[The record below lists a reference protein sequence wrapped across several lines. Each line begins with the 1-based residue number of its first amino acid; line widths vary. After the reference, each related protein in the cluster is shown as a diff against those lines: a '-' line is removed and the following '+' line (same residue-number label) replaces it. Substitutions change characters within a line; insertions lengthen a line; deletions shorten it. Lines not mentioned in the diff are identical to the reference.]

1 MAVIKCPECG
11 SEISSESARCPNC
24 GVPAEV
30 WAEEISSSYS
40 PPVASKN
47 NSEEKHIVECCE
59 ESKGKGRFNK
69 IIAAIVIV
77 LLVALL
83 GVAALKLTSNHLI
96 GRSKSE
102 AEYRS
107 AVYAHITDSHGEAID
122 SYDSFVLS
130 DNGEAYITVTFKAAL
145 EMGGYLNAHADLVLD
160 DECNIISCSFCD
172 TFGSHAGKSDEPT
185 SENWDWDDGE
195 STLYQEFILRKTEQ
209 LTGFVISLEMDN
221 YEEHE
226 IVENG
231 HTYIDVFAFINIEEM
246 AGTPIDVGSA
256 FQLYALINPD
266 NEEDLFIVITG
277 NSTGEIYRYDH
288 TSIPHETTDN
298 DKSENNTS
306 SILESED
313 DDYGQEDELV
323 STPENTD
330 HEISR
335 PEEDTTST
343 GKVTTPELIINETDQ
358 TVNSKYFSLSGYATD
373 ENYSVTLTINGE
385 AVRVNPTWGTWSRD
399 YTLTEGK
406 NVFTIVATN
415 EVGKSTTKT
424 VTVVFNIGA
433 PELTINETDQTVNS
447 KYFSLSGY
455 ATDENYS
462 VTLTINGEAVR
473 VNPTWGTWSRD
484 YTLTEGKNVF
494 TVVATNEAGKSTTET
509 VTIVFNTGAPE

>member
-1 MAVIKCPECG
+1 MALIKCPECG
-11 SEISSESARCPNC
+11 SEIPSEAARCPNC
-24 GVPAEV
+24 GVPAVV
-30 WAEEISSSYS
+30 WVEEISSSYS

-47 NSEEKHIVECCE
+47 NSEEKHIVERCE

-130 DNGEAYITVTFKAAL
+130 DNGEAYITVSFKAAL
-145 EMGGYLNAHADLVLD
+145 EMGGYLNAQADLVLD
-160 DECNIISCSFCD
+160 DECNIISCSLCD

-185 SENWDWDDGE
+185 SENWDWDDGG

-231 HTYIDVFAFINIEEM
+231 HAYIDVFAFINIEEM

-343 GKVTTPELIINETDQ
+343 GKVTTPELTINKTDQ
-358 TVNSKYFSLSGYATD
+358 TVSSKYFSLSGSATD
-373 ENYSVTLTINGE
+373 INYDVTLTINGE
-385 AVRVNPTWGTWSRD
+385 DVWVDTWGKWSQD

-415 EVGKSTTKT
+415 EVGKSTTET

-433 PELTINETDQTVNS
+433 PELTINETDQTVSS

-455 ATDENYS
+455 ATDKNYS
-462 VTLTINGEAVR
+462 VTLTINGEDVW
-473 VNPTWGTWSRD
+473 VDTWGKWSQD

-494 TVVATNEAGKSTTET
+494 TIVATNEAGKSTTET

>member
-1 MAVIKCPECG
+1 MKRLITALMAFALFCFCMSGCQANQEKQEQ
-11 SEISSESARCPNC
+11 N
-24 GVPAEV
+24 
-30 WAEEISSSYS
+30 
-40 PPVASKN
+40 SK
-47 NSEEKHIVECCE
+47 
-59 ESKGKGRFNK
+59 
-69 IIAAIVIV
+69 AAIREHLDTIHGLSVGNYESFRLNEDCSASATV
-77 LLVALL
+77 KVTVALEGL
-83 GVAALKLTSNHLI
+83 GSMEMSCELRLDESCQ
-96 GRSKSE
+96 
-102 AEYRS
+102 
-107 AVYAHITDSHGEAID
+107 IT
-122 SYDSFVLS
+122 
-130 DNGEAYITVTFKAAL
+130 
-145 EMGGYLNAHADLVLD
+145 
-160 DECNIISCSFCD
+160 SCSLCNMGIGYNGGAQD
-172 TFGSHAGKSDEPT
+172 L
-185 SENWDWDDGE
+185 GE
-195 STLYQEFILRKTEQ
+195 SSTVYQSYIIDTAEQ
-209 LTGFVISLEMDN
+209 LTGFSISVEMGN
-221 YEEHE
+221 YREQE

-373 ENYSVTLTINGE
+373 KNYSVTLTINGE

-415 EVGKSTTKT
+415 EVGKSTTET

-433 PELTINETDQTVNS
+433 PELTINETDQTVSS
-447 KYFSLSGY
+447 KYFSL
-455 ATDENYS
+455 
-462 VTLTINGEAVR
+462 NGCC
-473 VNPTWGTWSRD
+473 D
-484 YTLTEGKNVF
+484 
-494 TVVATNEAGKSTTET
+494 
-509 VTIVFNTGAPE
+509 

>member
-1 MAVIKCPECG
+1 MK
-11 SEISSESARCPNC
+11 RL
-24 GVPAEV
+24 
-30 WAEEISSSYS
+30 
-40 PPVASKN
+40 
-47 NSEEKHIVECCE
+47 
-59 ESKGKGRFNK
+59 
-69 IIAAIVIV
+69 IAALMAFALFCFCMSGCQANQEKQEQNSKAAIREHLDTIHGLSVGNYESFRLNEDCSASATV
-77 LLVALL
+77 KVTVALEGL
-83 GVAALKLTSNHLI
+83 GSMEMSCELRLDESCQ
-96 GRSKSE
+96 
-102 AEYRS
+102 
-107 AVYAHITDSHGEAID
+107 IT
-122 SYDSFVLS
+122 
-130 DNGEAYITVTFKAAL
+130 
-145 EMGGYLNAHADLVLD
+145 
-160 DECNIISCSFCD
+160 SCSLCNMGIGYNGGAQD
-172 TFGSHAGKSDEPT
+172 LEL
-185 SENWDWDDGE
+185 GE
-195 STLYQEFILRKTEQ
+195 SSTVYQSYIIDTAEQ
-209 LTGFVISLEMDN
+209 LTGFSISVEMGN
-221 YEEHE
+221 YREQE
-226 IVENG
+226 IIENG

-373 ENYSVTLTINGE
+373 KNYSVTLTINGE

-406 NVFTIVATN
+406 NVFIIVATN
-415 EVGKSTTKT
+415 EVGKSTTET

-433 PELTINETDQTVNS
+433 PELTINETDQTVSS

-455 ATDENYS
+455 ATDKNYS

-494 TVVATNEAGKSTTET
+494 IIVATNEVGKSTTET
-509 VTIVFNTGAPE
+509 VTVVFNIGAPELTINETDRTVDGK

>member
-1 MAVIKCPECG
+1 MK
-11 SEISSESARCPNC
+11 RL
-24 GVPAEV
+24 
-30 WAEEISSSYS
+30 
-40 PPVASKN
+40 
-47 NSEEKHIVECCE
+47 
-59 ESKGKGRFNK
+59 
-69 IIAAIVIV
+69 IAALMAFALFCFCMSGCQANQEKQEQNSKAAIREHLDTIHGLSVGNYESFRLNEDCSASATV
-77 LLVALL
+77 KVTVALEGL
-83 GVAALKLTSNHLI
+83 GSMEMSCELRLDESCQ
-96 GRSKSE
+96 
-102 AEYRS
+102 
-107 AVYAHITDSHGEAID
+107 IT
-122 SYDSFVLS
+122 
-130 DNGEAYITVTFKAAL
+130 
-145 EMGGYLNAHADLVLD
+145 
-160 DECNIISCSFCD
+160 SCSLCNMGIGYNGGAQD
-172 TFGSHAGKSDEPT
+172 LEL
-185 SENWDWDDGE
+185 GE
-195 STLYQEFILRKTEQ
+195 SSTVYQSYIIDTAEQ
-209 LTGFVISLEMDN
+209 LTGFSISVEMGN
-221 YEEHE
+221 YREQE
-226 IVENG
+226 IIENG

-373 ENYSVTLTINGE
+373 KNYSVTLTINGE

-415 EVGKSTTKT
+415 EVGKSTTET

-433 PELTINETDQTVNS
+433 PELTINETDQTVSS

-455 ATDENYS
+455 ATDKNYS

-473 VNPTWGTWSRD
+473 VNPTWGTWLRD

-494 TVVATNEAGKSTTET
+494 IIVATNEVGKSTTET
-509 VTIVFNTGAPE
+509 VTVVFNIGAPELTINETDRTVDGK

>member
-1 MAVIKCPECG
+1 MIAQPILCGKLNRICISHVTIKLG
-11 SEISSESARCPNC
+11 SGYPGELKEAESVR
-24 GVPAEV
+24 
-30 WAEEISSSYS
+30 
-40 PPVASKN
+40 
-47 NSEEKHIVECCE
+47 
-59 ESKGKGRFNK
+59 GKETMKRL
-69 IIAAIVIV
+69 IAALMAFALFCFCMSGCQANQEKQEQNSKAAIREHLDTIHGLSVGNYESFRLNEDCSASATV
-77 LLVALL
+77 KVTVALEGL
-83 GVAALKLTSNHLI
+83 GSMEMSCELRLDESCQ
-96 GRSKSE
+96 
-102 AEYRS
+102 
-107 AVYAHITDSHGEAID
+107 IT
-122 SYDSFVLS
+122 
-130 DNGEAYITVTFKAAL
+130 
-145 EMGGYLNAHADLVLD
+145 
-160 DECNIISCSFCD
+160 SCSLCNMGIGYNGGAQD
-172 TFGSHAGKSDEPT
+172 LEL
-185 SENWDWDDGE
+185 GE
-195 STLYQEFILRKTEQ
+195 SSTVYQSYIIDTAEQ
-209 LTGFVISLEMDN
+209 LTGFSISVEMGN
-221 YEEHE
+221 YREQE
-226 IVENG
+226 IIENG

-373 ENYSVTLTINGE
+373 KNYSVTLTINGE
-385 AVRVNPTWGTWSRD
+385 AVRVNPTWGTWLRD

-406 NVFTIVATN
+406 NVFIIVATN
-415 EVGKSTTKT
+415 EVGKSTTET

-433 PELTINETDQTVNS
+433 PELTINETDRTV
-447 KYFSLSGY
+447 
-455 ATDENYS
+455 D
-462 VTLTINGEAVR
+462 
-473 VNPTWGTWSRD
+473 
-484 YTLTEGKNVF
+484 GK
-494 TVVATNEAGKSTTET
+494 
-509 VTIVFNTGAPE
+509 

>member
-1 MAVIKCPECG
+1 MIAQPILCGKLNRICISHVTIKLGSGYPGELKEAESVRGKETMKRLITALMAFALFCFCMSGCQANQEKQEQ
-11 SEISSESARCPNC
+11 N
-24 GVPAEV
+24 
-30 WAEEISSSYS
+30 
-40 PPVASKN
+40 SK
-47 NSEEKHIVECCE
+47 
-59 ESKGKGRFNK
+59 
-69 IIAAIVIV
+69 AAIREHLDTIHGLSVGNYESFRLNEDCSASATV
-77 LLVALL
+77 KVTVALEGL
-83 GVAALKLTSNHLI
+83 GSMEMSCELRLDESCQ
-96 GRSKSE
+96 
-102 AEYRS
+102 
-107 AVYAHITDSHGEAID
+107 IT
-122 SYDSFVLS
+122 
-130 DNGEAYITVTFKAAL
+130 
-145 EMGGYLNAHADLVLD
+145 
-160 DECNIISCSFCD
+160 SCSLCNMGIGYNGGAQD
-172 TFGSHAGKSDEPT
+172 L
-185 SENWDWDDGE
+185 GE
-195 STLYQEFILRKTEQ
+195 SSTVYQSYIIDTAEQ
-209 LTGFVISLEMDN
+209 LTGFSISVEMGN
-221 YEEHE
+221 YREQE

-373 ENYSVTLTINGE
+373 
-385 AVRVNPTWGTWSRD
+385 
-399 YTLTEGK
+399 K
-406 NVFTIVATN
+406 
-415 EVGKSTTKT
+415 
-424 VTVVFNIGA
+424 
-433 PELTINETDQTVNS
+433 
-447 KYFSLSGY
+447 
-455 ATDENYS
+455 NYS

-509 VTIVFNTGAPE
+509 VTVVFNFGAPE

>member
-1 MAVIKCPECG
+1 MKRLITALMAFALFCFCMSGCQANQEKQEQ
-11 SEISSESARCPNC
+11 N
-24 GVPAEV
+24 
-30 WAEEISSSYS
+30 
-40 PPVASKN
+40 SK
-47 NSEEKHIVECCE
+47 
-59 ESKGKGRFNK
+59 
-69 IIAAIVIV
+69 AAIREHLDTIHGLSVGNYESFRLNEDCSASATV
-77 LLVALL
+77 KVTVALEGL
-83 GVAALKLTSNHLI
+83 GSMEMSCELRLDESCQ
-96 GRSKSE
+96 
-102 AEYRS
+102 
-107 AVYAHITDSHGEAID
+107 IT
-122 SYDSFVLS
+122 
-130 DNGEAYITVTFKAAL
+130 
-145 EMGGYLNAHADLVLD
+145 
-160 DECNIISCSFCD
+160 SCSLCNMGIGYNGGAQD
-172 TFGSHAGKSDEPT
+172 L
-185 SENWDWDDGE
+185 GE
-195 STLYQEFILRKTEQ
+195 SSTVYQSYIIDTAEQ
-209 LTGFVISLEMDN
+209 LTGFSISVEMGN
-221 YEEHE
+221 YREQE

-373 ENYSVTLTINGE
+373 KNYSVTLTINGE

-415 EVGKSTTKT
+415 EVGKSTTET
-424 VTVVFNIGA
+424 GTVVFNIGA

-455 ATDENYS
+455 ATDKNYS

-509 VTIVFNTGAPE
+509 VTVVFNFGAPE

>member
-1 MAVIKCPECG
+1 MKRLITALMAFALFCFCMSGCQANQEKQEQ
-11 SEISSESARCPNC
+11 N
-24 GVPAEV
+24 
-30 WAEEISSSYS
+30 
-40 PPVASKN
+40 SK
-47 NSEEKHIVECCE
+47 
-59 ESKGKGRFNK
+59 
-69 IIAAIVIV
+69 AAIREHLDTIHGLSVGNYESFRLNEDCSASATV
-77 LLVALL
+77 KVTVALEGL
-83 GVAALKLTSNHLI
+83 GSMEMSCELRLDESCQ
-96 GRSKSE
+96 
-102 AEYRS
+102 
-107 AVYAHITDSHGEAID
+107 IT
-122 SYDSFVLS
+122 
-130 DNGEAYITVTFKAAL
+130 
-145 EMGGYLNAHADLVLD
+145 
-160 DECNIISCSFCD
+160 SCSLCNMGIGYNGGAQD
-172 TFGSHAGKSDEPT
+172 L
-185 SENWDWDDGE
+185 GE
-195 STLYQEFILRKTEQ
+195 SSTVYQSYIIDTAEQ
-209 LTGFVISLEMDN
+209 LTGFSISVEMGN
-221 YEEHE
+221 YREQE

-246 AGTPIDVGSA
+246 AGTSIDVGSA

-373 ENYSVTLTINGE
+373 KNYSVTLTINGE

-415 EVGKSTTKT
+415 EVGKSTTET

-433 PELTINETDQTVNS
+433 PELTINETDQTVSS

-455 ATDENYS
+455 ATDKNYS

-509 VTIVFNTGAPE
+509 VTVVFNFGAPE

>member
-1 MAVIKCPECG
+1 MKRLITALMAFALFCFCMSGCQANQEKQEQ
-11 SEISSESARCPNC
+11 N
-24 GVPAEV
+24 
-30 WAEEISSSYS
+30 
-40 PPVASKN
+40 SK
-47 NSEEKHIVECCE
+47 
-59 ESKGKGRFNK
+59 
-69 IIAAIVIV
+69 AAIREHLDTIHGLSVGNYESFRLNEDCSASATV
-77 LLVALL
+77 KVTVALEGL
-83 GVAALKLTSNHLI
+83 GSMEMSCELRLDESCQ
-96 GRSKSE
+96 
-102 AEYRS
+102 
-107 AVYAHITDSHGEAID
+107 IT
-122 SYDSFVLS
+122 
-130 DNGEAYITVTFKAAL
+130 
-145 EMGGYLNAHADLVLD
+145 
-160 DECNIISCSFCD
+160 SCSLCNMGIGYNGGAQD
-172 TFGSHAGKSDEPT
+172 L
-185 SENWDWDDGE
+185 GE
-195 STLYQEFILRKTEQ
+195 SSTVYQSYIIDTAEQ
-209 LTGFVISLEMDN
+209 LTGFSISVEMCNDR
-221 YEEHE
+221 EQE

-373 ENYSVTLTINGE
+373 KNYSVTLTINGE

-415 EVGKSTTKT
+415 EVGKSTTET

-433 PELTINETDQTVNS
+433 PELTINETDQTVSS

-455 ATDENYS
+455 ATDKNYS

-509 VTIVFNTGAPE
+509 VTVVFNFGAPE

>member
-1 MAVIKCPECG
+1 MKRLITALMAFALFCFCMSGCQANQEKQEQ
-11 SEISSESARCPNC
+11 N
-24 GVPAEV
+24 
-30 WAEEISSSYS
+30 
-40 PPVASKN
+40 SK
-47 NSEEKHIVECCE
+47 
-59 ESKGKGRFNK
+59 
-69 IIAAIVIV
+69 AAIREHLDTIHGLSVGNYESFRLNEDCSASATV
-77 LLVALL
+77 KVTVALEGL
-83 GVAALKLTSNHLI
+83 GSMEMSCELRLDESCQ
-96 GRSKSE
+96 
-102 AEYRS
+102 
-107 AVYAHITDSHGEAID
+107 IT
-122 SYDSFVLS
+122 
-130 DNGEAYITVTFKAAL
+130 
-145 EMGGYLNAHADLVLD
+145 
-160 DECNIISCSFCD
+160 SCSLCNMGIGYNGGAQD
-172 TFGSHAGKSDEPT
+172 L
-185 SENWDWDDGE
+185 GE
-195 STLYQEFILRKTEQ
+195 SSTVYQSYIIDTAEQ
-209 LTGFVISLEMDN
+209 LTGFSISVEMGN
-221 YEEHE
+221 YREQE

-373 ENYSVTLTINGE
+373 KNYSVTLTINGE

-415 EVGKSTTKT
+415 EVGKSTTET

-433 PELTINETDQTVNS
+433 PELTINETDQTVSS

-455 ATDENYS
+455 ATDKNYS

-509 VTIVFNTGAPE
+509 VTVVFNFGAPE

>member
-1 MAVIKCPECG
+1 MC
-11 SEISSESARCPNC
+11 N
-24 GVPAEV
+24 
-30 WAEEISSSYS
+30 
-40 PPVASKN
+40 
-47 NSEEKHIVECCE
+47 
-59 ESKGKGRFNK
+59 
-69 IIAAIVIV
+69 
-77 LLVALL
+77 
-83 GVAALKLTSNHLI
+83 
-96 GRSKSE
+96 
-102 AEYRS
+102 YR
-107 AVYAHITDSHGEAID
+107 
-122 SYDSFVLS
+122 
-130 DNGEAYITVTFKAAL
+130 
-145 EMGGYLNAHADLVLD
+145 
-160 DECNIISCSFCD
+160 
-172 TFGSHAGKSDEPT
+172 
-185 SENWDWDDGE
+185 
-195 STLYQEFILRKTEQ
+195 EQ
-209 LTGFVISLEMDN
+209 
-221 YEEHE
+221 E

-373 ENYSVTLTINGE
+373 KNYSVTLTINGE

-415 EVGKSTTKT
+415 EVGKSTTET

-433 PELTINETDQTVNS
+433 PELTINETDQTVSS

-455 ATDENYS
+455 ATDKNYS

-509 VTIVFNTGAPE
+509 VTVVFNFGAPE

>member
-1 MAVIKCPECG
+1 MK
-11 SEISSESARCPNC
+11 RL
-24 GVPAEV
+24 
-30 WAEEISSSYS
+30 
-40 PPVASKN
+40 
-47 NSEEKHIVECCE
+47 
-59 ESKGKGRFNK
+59 
-69 IIAAIVIV
+69 IAALMAFALFCFCMSGCQANQEKQEQNSKAAIREHLDTIHGLSVGNYESFRLNEDCSASATV
-77 LLVALL
+77 KVTVALEGL
-83 GVAALKLTSNHLI
+83 GSMEMSCELRLDESCQ
-96 GRSKSE
+96 
-102 AEYRS
+102 
-107 AVYAHITDSHGEAID
+107 IT
-122 SYDSFVLS
+122 
-130 DNGEAYITVTFKAAL
+130 
-145 EMGGYLNAHADLVLD
+145 
-160 DECNIISCSFCD
+160 SCSLCNMGIGYNGGAQD
-172 TFGSHAGKSDEPT
+172 LEL
-185 SENWDWDDGE
+185 GE
-195 STLYQEFILRKTEQ
+195 SSTVYQSYIIDTAEQ
-209 LTGFVISLEMDN
+209 LTGFSISVEMGN
-221 YEEHE
+221 YREQE
-226 IVENG
+226 IIENG

-373 ENYSVTLTINGE
+373 KNYSVTLTINGE

-415 EVGKSTTKT
+415 EVGKSTTET

-433 PELTINETDQTVNS
+433 PELTINETDQTVSS

-455 ATDENYS
+455 ATDKNYS

-494 TVVATNEAGKSTTET
+494 TIVATNEVGKSTTET
-509 VTIVFNTGAPE
+509 VTVVFNIGAPELTINETDQTVDGK

>member
-1 MAVIKCPECG
+1 MKRLITALMAFALFCFCMSGCQANQEKQEQ
-11 SEISSESARCPNC
+11 N
-24 GVPAEV
+24 
-30 WAEEISSSYS
+30 
-40 PPVASKN
+40 SK
-47 NSEEKHIVECCE
+47 
-59 ESKGKGRFNK
+59 
-69 IIAAIVIV
+69 AAIREHLDTIHGLSVGNYESFRLNEDCSASATV
-77 LLVALL
+77 KVTVALEGL
-83 GVAALKLTSNHLI
+83 GSMEMSCELRLDESCQ
-96 GRSKSE
+96 
-102 AEYRS
+102 
-107 AVYAHITDSHGEAID
+107 IT
-122 SYDSFVLS
+122 
-130 DNGEAYITVTFKAAL
+130 
-145 EMGGYLNAHADLVLD
+145 
-160 DECNIISCSFCD
+160 SCSLCNMGIGYNGGAQD
-172 TFGSHAGKSDEPT
+172 L
-185 SENWDWDDGE
+185 GE
-195 STLYQEFILRKTEQ
+195 SSTVYQSYIIDTAEQ
-209 LTGFVISLEMDN
+209 LTGFSISVEMGN
-221 YEEHE
+221 YREQE

-246 AGTPIDVGSA
+246 AGTPIDVGST

-373 ENYSVTLTINGE
+373 KNYSVTLTINGE

-415 EVGKSTTKT
+415 EVGKSTTET

-433 PELTINETDQTVNS
+433 PE
-447 KYFSLSGY
+447 
-455 ATDENYS
+455 
-462 VTLTINGEAVR
+462 
-473 VNPTWGTWSRD
+473 
-484 YTLTEGKNVF
+484 
-494 TVVATNEAGKSTTET
+494 
-509 VTIVFNTGAPE
+509 

>member
-1 MAVIKCPECG
+1 MALIKCPECG
-11 SEISSESARCPNC
+11 SEIPSEAARCPNC

-30 WAEEISSSYS
+30 WVEEISSSYS

-47 NSEEKHIVECCE
+47 NSEEKHIVERCE

-130 DNGEAYITVTFKAAL
+130 DNGEAYI
-145 EMGGYLNAHADLVLD
+145 
-160 DECNIISCSFCD
+160 ISCSLCD

-185 SENWDWDDGE
+185 SENWDWDDGG

-231 HTYIDVFAFINIEEM
+231 HAYIDVFAFINIEEM

-358 TVNSKYFSLSGYATD
+358 TVSSKYFSLSGSATD
-373 ENYSVTLTINGE
+373 SNYDVTLTINGE
-385 AVRVNPTWGTWSRD
+385 DVWVNTWGKWSQD

-406 NVFTIVATN
+406 NVFTI
-415 EVGKSTTKT
+415 
-424 VTVVFNIGA
+424 
-433 PELTINETDQTVNS
+433 
-447 KYFSLSGY
+447 
-455 ATDENYS
+455 
-462 VTLTINGEAVR
+462 
-473 VNPTWGTWSRD
+473 
-484 YTLTEGKNVF
+484 
-494 TVVATNEAGKSTTET
+494 VATNEAGKSTTET

>member
-1 MAVIKCPECG
+1 MG
-11 SEISSESARCPNC
+11 
-24 GVPAEV
+24 
-30 WAEEISSSYS
+30 
-40 PPVASKN
+40 
-47 NSEEKHIVECCE
+47 
-59 ESKGKGRFNK
+59 
-69 IIAAIVIV
+69 
-77 LLVALL
+77 
-83 GVAALKLTSNHLI
+83 I
-96 GRSKSE
+96 G
-102 AEYRS
+102 Y
-107 AVYAHITDSHGEAID
+107 
-122 SYDSFVLS
+122 
-130 DNGEAYITVTFKAAL
+130 NGGAQ
-145 EMGGYLNAHADLVLD
+145 DL
-160 DECNIISCSFCD
+160 
-172 TFGSHAGKSDEPT
+172 
-185 SENWDWDDGE
+185 GE
-195 STLYQEFILRKTEQ
+195 SSTVYQSYIIDTAEQ
-209 LTGFVISLEMDN
+209 LTGFSISVEMGN
-221 YEEHE
+221 YREQE

-373 ENYSVTLTINGE
+373 
-385 AVRVNPTWGTWSRD
+385 
-399 YTLTEGK
+399 K
-406 NVFTIVATN
+406 
-415 EVGKSTTKT
+415 
-424 VTVVFNIGA
+424 
-433 PELTINETDQTVNS
+433 
-447 KYFSLSGY
+447 
-455 ATDENYS
+455 NYS

-509 VTIVFNTGAPE
+509 VTVVFNFGAPE

>member
-1 MAVIKCPECG
+1 MKRLITALMAFALFCFCMSGCQANQEKQEQ
-11 SEISSESARCPNC
+11 N
-24 GVPAEV
+24 
-30 WAEEISSSYS
+30 
-40 PPVASKN
+40 SK
-47 NSEEKHIVECCE
+47 
-59 ESKGKGRFNK
+59 
-69 IIAAIVIV
+69 AAIREHLDTIHGLSVGNYESFRLNEDCSASATV
-77 LLVALL
+77 KVTVALEGL
-83 GVAALKLTSNHLI
+83 GSMEMSCELRLDESCQ
-96 GRSKSE
+96 
-102 AEYRS
+102 
-107 AVYAHITDSHGEAID
+107 IT
-122 SYDSFVLS
+122 
-130 DNGEAYITVTFKAAL
+130 
-145 EMGGYLNAHADLVLD
+145 
-160 DECNIISCSFCD
+160 SCSLCNMGIGYNGGAQD
-172 TFGSHAGKSDEPT
+172 L
-185 SENWDWDDGE
+185 GE
-195 STLYQEFILRKTEQ
+195 SSTVYQSYIIDTAEQ
-209 LTGFVISLEMDN
+209 LTGFSISVEMGN
-221 YEEHE
+221 YREQE

-330 HEISR
+330 HKISR

-373 ENYSVTLTINGE
+373 
-385 AVRVNPTWGTWSRD
+385 
-399 YTLTEGK
+399 K
-406 NVFTIVATN
+406 
-415 EVGKSTTKT
+415 
-424 VTVVFNIGA
+424 
-433 PELTINETDQTVNS
+433 
-447 KYFSLSGY
+447 
-455 ATDENYS
+455 NYS

-494 TVVATNEAGKSTTET
+494 TVVATNEVGKSTTET
-509 VTIVFNTGAPE
+509 VTVVFNIGAPELTINETDQTVSSKYFSLSGYATDKNYSVTLTINGEAVRVNPTWGTWSRDYTLTEGKNVFTVVATNEVGKSTTETVTVVFNFGAPE

>member
-1 MAVIKCPECG
+1 MKRLITALMAFALFCFCMSGCQANQEKQEQ
-11 SEISSESARCPNC
+11 N
-24 GVPAEV
+24 
-30 WAEEISSSYS
+30 
-40 PPVASKN
+40 SK
-47 NSEEKHIVECCE
+47 
-59 ESKGKGRFNK
+59 
-69 IIAAIVIV
+69 AAIREHLDTIHGLSVGNYESFRLNEDCSASATV
-77 LLVALL
+77 KVTVALEGL
-83 GVAALKLTSNHLI
+83 GSMEMSCELRLDESCQ
-96 GRSKSE
+96 
-102 AEYRS
+102 
-107 AVYAHITDSHGEAID
+107 IT
-122 SYDSFVLS
+122 
-130 DNGEAYITVTFKAAL
+130 
-145 EMGGYLNAHADLVLD
+145 
-160 DECNIISCSFCD
+160 SCSLCNMGIGYNGGAQD
-172 TFGSHAGKSDEPT
+172 L
-185 SENWDWDDGE
+185 GE
-195 STLYQEFILRKTEQ
+195 SSTVYQSYIIDTAEQ
-209 LTGFVISLEMDN
+209 LTGFSISVEMGN
-221 YEEHE
+221 YREQE

-373 ENYSVTLTINGE
+373 KNYSVTLTINGE

-415 EVGKSTTKT
+415 EVGKSTTET

-433 PELTINETDQTVNS
+433 PELTINETDQTVSS

-455 ATDENYS
+455 ATDKNYS

-494 TVVATNEAGKSTTET
+494 TIVATNEVGKSTTET
-509 VTIVFNTGAPE
+509 VTVVFNFGAPE

>member
-1 MAVIKCPECG
+1 MK
-11 SEISSESARCPNC
+11 RL
-24 GVPAEV
+24 
-30 WAEEISSSYS
+30 
-40 PPVASKN
+40 
-47 NSEEKHIVECCE
+47 
-59 ESKGKGRFNK
+59 
-69 IIAAIVIV
+69 IAALMAFALFCFCMSGCQANQEKQEQNSKAAIREHLDTIHGLSVGNYESFRLNEDCSASATV
-77 LLVALL
+77 KVTVALEGL
-83 GVAALKLTSNHLI
+83 GSMEMSCELRLDESCQ
-96 GRSKSE
+96 
-102 AEYRS
+102 
-107 AVYAHITDSHGEAID
+107 IT
-122 SYDSFVLS
+122 
-130 DNGEAYITVTFKAAL
+130 
-145 EMGGYLNAHADLVLD
+145 
-160 DECNIISCSFCD
+160 SCSLCNMGIGYNGGAQD
-172 TFGSHAGKSDEPT
+172 LEL
-185 SENWDWDDGE
+185 GE
-195 STLYQEFILRKTEQ
+195 SSTVYQSYIIDTAEQ
-209 LTGFVISLEMDN
+209 LTGFSISVEMGN
-221 YEEHE
+221 YREQE
-226 IVENG
+226 IIENG

-373 ENYSVTLTINGE
+373 KNYSVTLTINGE

-415 EVGKSTTKT
+415 EVGKSTTET

-433 PELTINETDQTVNS
+433 PELTINETDQTVSS

-455 ATDENYS
+455 ATDKNYS

-494 TVVATNEAGKSTTET
+494 TIVATNEVGKSTTET
-509 VTIVFNTGAPE
+509 VTVVFNIGAPELTINETDRTVDGK

>member
-1 MAVIKCPECG
+1 MK
-11 SEISSESARCPNC
+11 RL
-24 GVPAEV
+24 
-30 WAEEISSSYS
+30 
-40 PPVASKN
+40 
-47 NSEEKHIVECCE
+47 
-59 ESKGKGRFNK
+59 
-69 IIAAIVIV
+69 IAALMAFALFCFCMSGCQANQEKQEQNSKAAIREHLDTIHGLSVGNYESFRLNEDCSASATV
-77 LLVALL
+77 KVTVALEGL
-83 GVAALKLTSNHLI
+83 GSMEMSCELRLDESCQITSCSLCNMGI
-96 GRSKSE
+96 GYNGGAQDLE
-102 AEYRS
+102 GAS
-107 AVYAHITDSHGEAID
+107 A
-122 SYDSFVLS
+122 SYDDVP
-130 DNGEAYITVTFKAAL
+130 
-145 EMGGYLNAHADLVLD
+145 DL
-160 DECNIISCSFCD
+160 
-172 TFGSHAGKSDEPT
+172 
-185 SENWDWDDGE
+185 GE
-195 STLYQEFILRKTEQ
+195 SSTVYQSYIIDTAEQ
-209 LTGFVISLEMDN
+209 LTGFSISVEMGN
-221 YEEHE
+221 YREQE

-343 GKVTTPELIINETDQ
+343 GKVTIPELTINETDQ
-358 TVNSKYFSLSGYATD
+358 TVSSKYFSLSGYATD
-373 ENYSVTLTINGE
+373 KNYSVTLTINGE

-415 EVGKSTTKT
+415 E
-424 VTVVFNIGA
+424 
-433 PELTINETDQTVNS
+433 
-447 KYFSLSGY
+447 
-455 ATDENYS
+455 
-462 VTLTINGEAVR
+462 
-473 VNPTWGTWSRD
+473 
-484 YTLTEGKNVF
+484 
-494 TVVATNEAGKSTTET
+494 AGKSTTET

>member
-1 MAVIKCPECG
+1 MKRLITALMAFALFCFCMSGCQANQEKQEQ
-11 SEISSESARCPNC
+11 N
-24 GVPAEV
+24 
-30 WAEEISSSYS
+30 
-40 PPVASKN
+40 SK
-47 NSEEKHIVECCE
+47 
-59 ESKGKGRFNK
+59 
-69 IIAAIVIV
+69 AAIREHLDTIHGLSVGNYESFRLNEDCSASATV
-77 LLVALL
+77 KVTVALEGL
-83 GVAALKLTSNHLI
+83 GSMEMSCELRLDESCQ
-96 GRSKSE
+96 
-102 AEYRS
+102 
-107 AVYAHITDSHGEAID
+107 IT
-122 SYDSFVLS
+122 
-130 DNGEAYITVTFKAAL
+130 
-145 EMGGYLNAHADLVLD
+145 
-160 DECNIISCSFCD
+160 SCSLCNMGIGYNGGAQD
-172 TFGSHAGKSDEPT
+172 L
-185 SENWDWDDGE
+185 GE
-195 STLYQEFILRKTEQ
+195 SSTVYQSYIIDTAEQ
-209 LTGFVISLEMDN
+209 LTGFSISVEMGN
-221 YEEHE
+221 YREQE

-246 AGTPIDVGSA
+246 AGKPIDVGSA

-373 ENYSVTLTINGE
+373 KNYSVTLTINGE

-415 EVGKSTTKT
+415 EVGKSTTET

-433 PELTINETDQTVNS
+433 PELTINETDQTVSS

-455 ATDENYS
+455 ATDKNYS

-509 VTIVFNTGAPE
+509 VTVVFNFGAPE

>member
-1 MAVIKCPECG
+1 MK
-11 SEISSESARCPNC
+11 RL
-24 GVPAEV
+24 
-30 WAEEISSSYS
+30 
-40 PPVASKN
+40 
-47 NSEEKHIVECCE
+47 
-59 ESKGKGRFNK
+59 
-69 IIAAIVIV
+69 IAALMAFALFCFCMSGCQANQEKQEQNSKAAIREHLDTIHGLSVGNYESFRLNEDCSASATV
-77 LLVALL
+77 KVTVALEGL
-83 GVAALKLTSNHLI
+83 GSMEMSCELRLDESCQ
-96 GRSKSE
+96 
-102 AEYRS
+102 
-107 AVYAHITDSHGEAID
+107 IT
-122 SYDSFVLS
+122 
-130 DNGEAYITVTFKAAL
+130 
-145 EMGGYLNAHADLVLD
+145 
-160 DECNIISCSFCD
+160 SCSLCNMGIGYNGGAQD
-172 TFGSHAGKSDEPT
+172 L
-185 SENWDWDDGE
+185 GE
-195 STLYQEFILRKTEQ
+195 SSTVYQSYIIDTAEQ
-209 LTGFVISLEMDN
+209 LTGFSISVEMGN
-221 YEEHE
+221 YREQE

-373 ENYSVTLTINGE
+373 KNYSVTLTINGE

-415 EVGKSTTKT
+415 EVGKSTTGT

-433 PELTINETDQTVNS
+433 PELTINETDQTVSS

-455 ATDENYS
+455 ATDKNYS

-484 YTLTEGKNVF
+484 YTLTEGKNAF

-509 VTIVFNTGAPE
+509 VTVVFNTGAPE

>member
-1 MAVIKCPECG
+1 MK
-11 SEISSESARCPNC
+11 
-24 GVPAEV
+24 
-30 WAEEISSSYS
+30 
-40 PPVASKN
+40 
-47 NSEEKHIVECCE
+47 
-59 ESKGKGRFNK
+59 
-69 IIAAIVIV
+69 
-77 LLVALL
+77 
-83 GVAALKLTSNHLI
+83 
-96 GRSKSE
+96 
-102 AEYRS
+102 
-107 AVYAHITDSHGEAID
+107 
-122 SYDSFVLS
+122 
-130 DNGEAYITVTFKAAL
+130 
-145 EMGGYLNAHADLVLD
+145 
-160 DECNIISCSFCD
+160 
-172 TFGSHAGKSDEPT
+172 
-185 SENWDWDDGE
+185 
-195 STLYQEFILRKTEQ
+195 
-209 LTGFVISLEMDN
+209 
-221 YEEHE
+221 
-226 IVENG
+226 
-231 HTYIDVFAFINIEEM
+231 YIDMTILPF
-246 AGTPIDVGSA
+246 
-256 FQLYALINPD
+256 
-266 NEEDLFIVITG
+266 
-277 NSTGEIYRYDH
+277 H
-288 TSIPHETTDN
+288 TKHTDN

-373 ENYSVTLTINGE
+373 KNYSVTLTINGE

-415 EVGKSTTKT
+415 EVGKSTTET

-433 PELTINETDQTVNS
+433 PELTINETDQTVSS

-455 ATDENYS
+455 ATDKNYS

-509 VTIVFNTGAPE
+509 VTVVFNFGAPE

>member
-1 MAVIKCPECG
+1 MKRLITALMAFALFCFCMSGCQANQEKQEQ
-11 SEISSESARCPNC
+11 N
-24 GVPAEV
+24 
-30 WAEEISSSYS
+30 
-40 PPVASKN
+40 SK
-47 NSEEKHIVECCE
+47 
-59 ESKGKGRFNK
+59 
-69 IIAAIVIV
+69 AAIREHLDTIHGLSVGNYESFRLNEDCSASATV
-77 LLVALL
+77 KVTVALEGL
-83 GVAALKLTSNHLI
+83 GSMEMSCELRLDESCQ
-96 GRSKSE
+96 
-102 AEYRS
+102 
-107 AVYAHITDSHGEAID
+107 IT
-122 SYDSFVLS
+122 
-130 DNGEAYITVTFKAAL
+130 
-145 EMGGYLNAHADLVLD
+145 
-160 DECNIISCSFCD
+160 SCSLCNMGIGYNGGAQD
-172 TFGSHAGKSDEPT
+172 L
-185 SENWDWDDGE
+185 GE
-195 STLYQEFILRKTEQ
+195 SSTVYQSYIIDTAEQ
-209 LTGFVISLEMDN
+209 LTGFSISVEMGN
-221 YEEHE
+221 YREQE

-373 ENYSVTLTINGE
+373 KNYRVTLTINGE

-415 EVGKSTTKT
+415 EVGKSTTET

-433 PELTINETDQTVNS
+433 PELTINETDQTVSS

-455 ATDENYS
+455 ATDKNYS

-509 VTIVFNTGAPE
+509 VTVVFNFGAPE

>member
-1 MAVIKCPECG
+1 MK
-11 SEISSESARCPNC
+11 RL
-24 GVPAEV
+24 
-30 WAEEISSSYS
+30 
-40 PPVASKN
+40 
-47 NSEEKHIVECCE
+47 
-59 ESKGKGRFNK
+59 
-69 IIAAIVIV
+69 IAALMAFALFCFCMSGCQANQEKQEQNSKAAIREHLDTIHGLSVRKYESFCLNEDCGASATV
-77 LLVALL
+77 KVTVALEGL
-83 GVAALKLTSNHLI
+83 GSMEMSCKLRLDESCQITSCSLCNMGI
-96 GRSKSE
+96 GYNGGAQDLE
-102 AEYRS
+102 GAS
-107 AVYAHITDSHGEAID
+107 A
-122 SYDSFVLS
+122 SYDDVP
-130 DNGEAYITVTFKAAL
+130 
-145 EMGGYLNAHADLVLD
+145 DL
-160 DECNIISCSFCD
+160 
-172 TFGSHAGKSDEPT
+172 
-185 SENWDWDDGE
+185 GE
-195 STLYQEFILRKTEQ
+195 SSTVYQSYIIDTAEQ
-209 LTGFVISLEMDN
+209 LTGFSISVEMGN
-221 YEEHE
+221 YREQE

-373 ENYSVTLTINGE
+373 KNYSVTLTINGE

-415 EVGKSTTKT
+415 EVGKSTTET

-433 PELTINETDQTVNS
+433 PELTINETDQTVSS

-455 ATDENYS
+455 ATDKNYS

-509 VTIVFNTGAPE
+509 VTVVFNFGAPE

>member
-1 MAVIKCPECG
+1 MKRLITALMAFALFCFCMSGCQANQEKQEQ
-11 SEISSESARCPNC
+11 N
-24 GVPAEV
+24 
-30 WAEEISSSYS
+30 
-40 PPVASKN
+40 SK
-47 NSEEKHIVECCE
+47 
-59 ESKGKGRFNK
+59 
-69 IIAAIVIV
+69 AAIREHLDTIHGLSVGNYESFRLNEDCSASATV
-77 LLVALL
+77 KVTVALEGL
-83 GVAALKLTSNHLI
+83 GSMEMSCELRLDESCQ
-96 GRSKSE
+96 
-102 AEYRS
+102 
-107 AVYAHITDSHGEAID
+107 IT
-122 SYDSFVLS
+122 
-130 DNGEAYITVTFKAAL
+130 
-145 EMGGYLNAHADLVLD
+145 
-160 DECNIISCSFCD
+160 SCSLCNMGIGYNGGAQD
-172 TFGSHAGKSDEPT
+172 L
-185 SENWDWDDGE
+185 GE
-195 STLYQEFILRKTEQ
+195 SSTVYQSYIIDTAEQ
-209 LTGFVISLEMDN
+209 LTGFSIPVEMGN
-221 YEEHE
+221 YREQE

-373 ENYSVTLTINGE
+373 KNYSVTLTINGE

-415 EVGKSTTKT
+415 EVGKSTTET

-433 PELTINETDQTVNS
+433 PELTINETDQTVSS

-455 ATDENYS
+455 ATDKNYS

-509 VTIVFNTGAPE
+509 VTVVFNFGAPE

>member
-1 MAVIKCPECG
+1 MKRLITALMAFALFCFCMSGCQANQEKQEQ
-11 SEISSESARCPNC
+11 N
-24 GVPAEV
+24 
-30 WAEEISSSYS
+30 
-40 PPVASKN
+40 SK
-47 NSEEKHIVECCE
+47 
-59 ESKGKGRFNK
+59 
-69 IIAAIVIV
+69 AAIREHLDTIHGLSVGNYESFRLNEDCSASATV
-77 LLVALL
+77 KVTVALEGL
-83 GVAALKLTSNHLI
+83 GSMEMSCELRLDESCQ
-96 GRSKSE
+96 
-102 AEYRS
+102 
-107 AVYAHITDSHGEAID
+107 IT
-122 SYDSFVLS
+122 
-130 DNGEAYITVTFKAAL
+130 
-145 EMGGYLNAHADLVLD
+145 
-160 DECNIISCSFCD
+160 SCSLCNMGIGYNGGAQD
-172 TFGSHAGKSDEPT
+172 L
-185 SENWDWDDGE
+185 GE
-195 STLYQEFILRKTEQ
+195 SSTVYQSYIIDTAEQ
-209 LTGFVISLEMDN
+209 LTGFSISVEMGN
-221 YEEHE
+221 YREQE

-415 EVGKSTTKT
+415 EVGKSTTET

-433 PELTINETDQTVNS
+433 PELTINETDQTVSS

-455 ATDENYS
+455 ATDKNYS

-509 VTIVFNTGAPE
+509 VTVVFNFGAPE

>member
-1 MAVIKCPECG
+1 MKRLITALMAFALFCFCMSGCQANQEKQEQ
-11 SEISSESARCPNC
+11 N
-24 GVPAEV
+24 
-30 WAEEISSSYS
+30 
-40 PPVASKN
+40 SK
-47 NSEEKHIVECCE
+47 
-59 ESKGKGRFNK
+59 
-69 IIAAIVIV
+69 AAIREHLDTIHGLSVGNYESFRLNEDCSASATV
-77 LLVALL
+77 KVTVALEGL
-83 GVAALKLTSNHLI
+83 GSMEMSCELRLDESCQ
-96 GRSKSE
+96 
-102 AEYRS
+102 
-107 AVYAHITDSHGEAID
+107 IT
-122 SYDSFVLS
+122 
-130 DNGEAYITVTFKAAL
+130 
-145 EMGGYLNAHADLVLD
+145 
-160 DECNIISCSFCD
+160 SCSLCNMGIGYNGGAQD
-172 TFGSHAGKSDEPT
+172 L
-185 SENWDWDDGE
+185 GE
-195 STLYQEFILRKTEQ
+195 SSTVYQSYIIDTAEQ
-209 LTGFVISLEMDN
+209 LTGFSISVEMGN
-221 YEEHE
+221 YREQE

-373 ENYSVTLTINGE
+373 KNYSVTLTINGE

-415 EVGKSTTKT
+415 EVGKSTTET

-455 ATDENYS
+455 ATDKNYS

-509 VTIVFNTGAPE
+509 VTVVFNFGAPE

>member
-1 MAVIKCPECG
+1 MCIRDSGLSVG
-11 SEISSESARCPNC
+11 NYESFRLNEDC
-24 GVPAEV
+24 
-30 WAEEISSSYS
+30 S
-40 PPVASKN
+40 ASATVK
-47 NSEEKHIVECCE
+47 VT
-59 ESKGKGRFNK
+59 
-69 IIAAIVIV
+69 
-77 LLVALL
+77 VALEGL
-83 GVAALKLTSNHLI
+83 GSMEMSCELRLDESCQ
-96 GRSKSE
+96 
-102 AEYRS
+102 
-107 AVYAHITDSHGEAID
+107 IT
-122 SYDSFVLS
+122 
-130 DNGEAYITVTFKAAL
+130 
-145 EMGGYLNAHADLVLD
+145 
-160 DECNIISCSFCD
+160 SCSLCNMGIGYNGGAQD
-172 TFGSHAGKSDEPT
+172 L
-185 SENWDWDDGE
+185 GE
-195 STLYQEFILRKTEQ
+195 SSTVYQSYIIDTAEQ
-209 LTGFVISLEMDN
+209 LTGFSISVEMGN
-221 YEEHE
+221 YREQE

-373 ENYSVTLTINGE
+373 KNYSVTLTINGE

-415 EVGKSTTKT
+415 EVGKSTTET

-433 PELTINETDQTVNS
+433 PELTINETDQTVSS

-455 ATDENYS
+455 ATDKNYS

-509 VTIVFNTGAPE
+509 VTVVFNFGAPE

>member
-1 MAVIKCPECG
+1 MAFALFCFCMSGCQANQEKQEQ
-11 SEISSESARCPNC
+11 N
-24 GVPAEV
+24 
-30 WAEEISSSYS
+30 
-40 PPVASKN
+40 SK
-47 NSEEKHIVECCE
+47 
-59 ESKGKGRFNK
+59 
-69 IIAAIVIV
+69 AAIREHLDTIHGLSVGNYESFRLNEDCSASATV
-77 LLVALL
+77 KVTVALEGL
-83 GVAALKLTSNHLI
+83 GSMEMSCELRLDESCQ
-96 GRSKSE
+96 
-102 AEYRS
+102 
-107 AVYAHITDSHGEAID
+107 IT
-122 SYDSFVLS
+122 
-130 DNGEAYITVTFKAAL
+130 
-145 EMGGYLNAHADLVLD
+145 
-160 DECNIISCSFCD
+160 SCSLCNMGIGYNGGAQD
-172 TFGSHAGKSDEPT
+172 L
-185 SENWDWDDGE
+185 GE
-195 STLYQEFILRKTEQ
+195 SSTVYQSYIIDTAEQ
-209 LTGFVISLEMDN
+209 LTGFSISVEMGN
-221 YEEHE
+221 YREQE

-373 ENYSVTLTINGE
+373 KNYSVTLTINGE

-415 EVGKSTTKT
+415 EVGKSTTET

-433 PELTINETDQTVNS
+433 PELTINETDQTVSS

-455 ATDENYS
+455 ATDKNYS

-509 VTIVFNTGAPE
+509 VTVVFNFGAPE

>member
-1 MAVIKCPECG
+1 MLYSAFVCPAARQIRKSRSRILKLQSG
-11 SEISSESARCPNC
+11 NTLDTIHGLSVGNYESFRLNEDC
-24 GVPAEV
+24 
-30 WAEEISSSYS
+30 S
-40 PPVASKN
+40 ASATVK
-47 NSEEKHIVECCE
+47 VT
-59 ESKGKGRFNK
+59 
-69 IIAAIVIV
+69 
-77 LLVALL
+77 VALEGL
-83 GVAALKLTSNHLI
+83 GSMEMSCELRLDESCQ
-96 GRSKSE
+96 
-102 AEYRS
+102 
-107 AVYAHITDSHGEAID
+107 IT
-122 SYDSFVLS
+122 
-130 DNGEAYITVTFKAAL
+130 
-145 EMGGYLNAHADLVLD
+145 
-160 DECNIISCSFCD
+160 SCSLCNMGIGYNGGAQD
-172 TFGSHAGKSDEPT
+172 L
-185 SENWDWDDGE
+185 GE
-195 STLYQEFILRKTEQ
+195 SSTVYQSYIIDTAEQ
-209 LTGFVISLEMDN
+209 LTGFSISVEMGN
-221 YEEHE
+221 YREQE

-373 ENYSVTLTINGE
+373 KNYSVTLTINGE

-415 EVGKSTTKT
+415 EVGKSTTET

-433 PELTINETDQTVNS
+433 PELTINETDQTVSS

-455 ATDENYS
+455 ATDKNYS

-509 VTIVFNTGAPE
+509 VTVVFNFGAPE

>member
-1 MAVIKCPECG
+1 MKRLITALMAFALFCFCMSGCQANQEKQEQ
-11 SEISSESARCPNC
+11 N
-24 GVPAEV
+24 
-30 WAEEISSSYS
+30 
-40 PPVASKN
+40 SK
-47 NSEEKHIVECCE
+47 
-59 ESKGKGRFNK
+59 
-69 IIAAIVIV
+69 AAIREHLDTIHGLSVGNYESFRLNEDCSASATV
-77 LLVALL
+77 KVTVALEGL
-83 GVAALKLTSNHLI
+83 GSMEMSCELRLDESCQ
-96 GRSKSE
+96 
-102 AEYRS
+102 
-107 AVYAHITDSHGEAID
+107 IT
-122 SYDSFVLS
+122 
-130 DNGEAYITVTFKAAL
+130 
-145 EMGGYLNAHADLVLD
+145 
-160 DECNIISCSFCD
+160 SCSLCNMGIGYNGGAQD
-172 TFGSHAGKSDEPT
+172 L
-185 SENWDWDDGE
+185 GE
-195 STLYQEFILRKTEQ
+195 SSTVYQSYIIDTAEQ
-209 LTGFVISLEMDN
+209 LTGFSISVEMGN
-221 YEEHE
+221 YREQE

-373 ENYSVTLTINGE
+373 KNYSVTLTINGE

-415 EVGKSTTKT
+415 EVGKSTTET

-433 PELTINETDQTVNS
+433 PELTINETDQTVSS
-447 KYFSLSGY
+447 KYFSLSGH
-455 ATDENYS
+455 ATDKNYS

-509 VTIVFNTGAPE
+509 VTVVFNFGAPE

>member
-1 MAVIKCPECG
+1 MKRLITALMAFALFCFCMSGCQANQEKQEQ
-11 SEISSESARCPNC
+11 N
-24 GVPAEV
+24 
-30 WAEEISSSYS
+30 
-40 PPVASKN
+40 SK
-47 NSEEKHIVECCE
+47 
-59 ESKGKGRFNK
+59 
-69 IIAAIVIV
+69 AAIREHLDTIHGLSVGNYESFRLNEDCSASATV
-77 LLVALL
+77 KVTVALEGL
-83 GVAALKLTSNHLI
+83 GSMEMSCELRLDESCQ
-96 GRSKSE
+96 
-102 AEYRS
+102 
-107 AVYAHITDSHGEAID
+107 IT
-122 SYDSFVLS
+122 
-130 DNGEAYITVTFKAAL
+130 
-145 EMGGYLNAHADLVLD
+145 
-160 DECNIISCSFCD
+160 SCSLCNMGIGYNGGAQD
-172 TFGSHAGKSDEPT
+172 L
-185 SENWDWDDGE
+185 GE
-195 STLYQEFILRKTEQ
+195 SSTVYQSYFIDTAEQ
-209 LTGFVISLEMDN
+209 LTGFSISVEMGN
-221 YEEHE
+221 YREQE

-373 ENYSVTLTINGE
+373 KNYSVTLTINGE

-415 EVGKSTTKT
+415 EVGKSTTET

-433 PELTINETDQTVNS
+433 PELTINETDQTVSS

-455 ATDENYS
+455 ATDKNYS

-509 VTIVFNTGAPE
+509 VTVVFNFGAPE